1 MNPAEWLIVI
11 SSYVIVL
18 FLNFIFL
25 RFVPQISSEGD
36 DDMYLV
42 LSLAWPL
49 TDGILFVVLATRMTL
64 GLLFRRRI
72 REL

>member
-1 MNPAEWLIVI
+1 MNSAEWLIVI

-25 RFVPQISSEGD
+25 RFVPPLSSED
-36 DDMYLV
+36 DDLYLA